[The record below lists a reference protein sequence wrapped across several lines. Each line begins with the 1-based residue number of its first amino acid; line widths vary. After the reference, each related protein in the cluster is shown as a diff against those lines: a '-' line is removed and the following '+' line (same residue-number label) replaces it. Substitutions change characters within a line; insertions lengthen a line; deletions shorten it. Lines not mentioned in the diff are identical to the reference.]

1 MKIGFIGAGKVGFTL
16 GKYFSKHGKEI
27 TGYFSRSKESAK
39 EAAEFTGSRCFGDI
53 GELIEKS
60 DVLFLTVPDGIITDV
75 YREVVKYPVR
85 DKLIC
90 HCSGAMTARKAF
102 PDISEFGAFGYSVH
116 PLFAVSNKYKSYEEL
131 ADVFFALEGDEKHIE
146 DIEGLLKSAW
156 LHFQRIDS
164 DSKIGYHCAAAIA
177 SNLMIGLVKESV
189 DILGRCG
196 FSPEDALS
204 ALTPLVRGNVQHIL
218 EDGLSDSLTGPL
230 ERGDITTIIKHL
242 ESFENG
248 ETQEGFSKEDEK
260 MLYKLLSKKIVPVAE
275 AKHPERNYCTNKTC
289 DIGHSLCHQ
298 HRSYER

>member
-16 GKYFSKHGKEI
+16 GKYFSEHGI
-27 TGYFSRSKESAK
+27 DVTGYFSRSEDSAK

-90 HCSGAMTARKAF
+90 HCSGAMTASKAF
-102 PDISEFGAFGYSVH
+102 PDIRETGAFAYSVH
-116 PLFAVSNKYKSYEEL
+116 PLFAVSSKFKAYEEL
-131 ADVFFALEGDEKHIE
+131 ADVFFAIEGDEERID
-146 DIEGLLKSAW
+146 DIEGLLRSAC
-156 LHFQRIDS
+156 LHYQRIES

-196 FSPEDALS
+196 FSSDDALS
-204 ALTPLVRGNVQHIL
+204 ALTPLIRGNVQHML
-218 EDGLSDSLTGPL
+218 DDGLAESLTGPL
-230 ERGDITTIIKHL
+230 ERGDISTIEKHL
-242 ESFENG
+242 GSFAD
-248 ETQEGFSKEDEK
+248 DEAGK
-260 MLYKLLSKKIVPVAE
+260 DEIMLYKLLSKIVSQR
-275 AKHPERNYCTNKTC
+275 H
-289 DIGHSLCHQ
+289 
-298 HRSYER
+298 

>member
-16 GKYFSKHGKEI
+16 GKYFSEHGI
-27 TGYFSRSKESAK
+27 DVTGYFSRSEDSAK

-90 HCSGAMTARKAF
+90 HCSGAMTASKAF
-102 PDISEFGAFGYSVH
+102 PDIRETGAFAYSVH
-116 PLFAVSNKYKSYEEL
+116 PLFAVSSKFKAYEEL
-131 ADVFFALEGDEKHIE
+131 ADVFFAIEGDEERID
-146 DIEGLLKSAW
+146 DIEGLLRSAC
-156 LHFQRIDS
+156 LHYQRIES

-196 FSPEDALS
+196 FSPDDALS
-204 ALTPLVRGNVQHIL
+204 ALTPLIRGNVQHML
-218 EDGLSDSLTGPL
+218 DDGLAESLTGPL
-230 ERGDITTIIKHL
+230 ERGDISTIEKHL
-242 ESFENG
+242 GSFAD
-248 ETQEGFSKEDEK
+248 DEAGK
-260 MLYKLLSKKIVPVAE
+260 DEIMLYKLLSKKIIPVAE
-275 AKHPERNYCTNKTC
+275 SKHPER
-289 DIGHSLCHQ
+289 
-298 HRSYER
+298 SYEDIKELLKK

>member
-16 GKYFSKHGKEI
+16 GKYFSEHGI
-27 TGYFSRSKESAK
+27 DVTGYFSRSEDSAK

-90 HCSGAMTARKAF
+90 HCSGAMTASKAF
-102 PDISEFGAFGYSVH
+102 PDIRETGAFAYSVH
-116 PLFAVSNKYKSYEEL
+116 PLFAVSSKFKAYEEL
-131 ADVFFALEGDEKHIE
+131 ADVFFAIEGDEERIE
-146 DIEGLLKSAW
+146 DIEGLLRSAC
-156 LHFQRIDS
+156 LHYQRIES

-196 FSPEDALS
+196 FSSDDALS
-204 ALTPLVRGNVQHIL
+204 ALTPLIRGNVQHML
-218 EDGLSDSLTGPL
+218 DDGLAESLTGPL
-230 ERGDITTIIKHL
+230 ERGDISTIEKHL
-242 ESFENG
+242 GSFAD
-248 ETQEGFSKEDEK
+248 DEAGK
-260 MLYKLLSKKIVPVAE
+260 DEIMLYKLLSKKIIPVAE
-275 AKHPERNYCTNKTC
+275 SKHPER
-289 DIGHSLCHQ
+289 
-298 HRSYER
+298 SYEDIKVLLKK